1 MGEDRFTSIF
11 NPEMMAAMFPPDRAD
26 QFFEAL
32 LGDRDE
38 GAYDIALVYNGARE
52 NALHFA
58 FQLTE
63 RPGKCLSCSL
73 TYGLPHVFSRHPII
87 DIASVV
93 REIDQMLDGHGHCG
107 QWRVEA
113 TREISRQMHV
123 IPLIISLQPD
133 NP

>member
-1 MGEDRFTSIF
+1 MGDDRFTSIF
-11 NPEMMAAMFPPDRAD
+11 KPEKMASMFPPDRAD

-32 LGDRDE
+32 LGDPDE
-38 GAYDIALVYNGARE
+38 GAYDIALVFSGARE
-52 NALHFA
+52 DELHFA

-73 TYGLPHVFSRHPII
+73 TYGLPHVFSRHPVI
-87 DIASVV
+87 DIAAVV
-93 REIDQMLDGHGHCG
+93 RKIDEMLDGHGRCG

-113 TREISRQMHV
+113 TREASRQMHV
-123 IPLIISLQPD
+123 IPLIIGLQPD

>member
-1 MGEDRFTSIF
+1 MGQDRFTSIF
-11 NPEMMAAMFPPDRAD
+11 KPEKMAALFPPDRAD

-32 LGDRDE
+32 LGDCDE
-38 GAYDIALVYNGARE
+38 GAYDIALVYSGAQKDE
-52 NALHFA
+52 LHFA

-73 TYGLPHVFSRHPII
+73 TYGLPHVFSRHPVI
-87 DIASVV
+87 DIAAVV
-93 REIDQMLDGHGHCG
+93 RKIDEMLDGHDKCG

-113 TREISRQMHV
+113 TREAGRQMHV
-123 IPLIISLQPD
+123 IPLIIRLRPD